1 VERIVDREAMDRC
14 GDDRVER
21 DMDAEMDA
29 DKLAVDLVREVDL
42 VGAGDSEYRDLPD
55 RPLLKALD
63 DLGLEVDLSLS

>member
-1 VERIVDREAMDRC
+1 MERIVDREAMDRC

-21 DMDAEMDA
+21 DMDADMDA

-42 VGAGDSEYRDLPD
+42 VGADDSEYRDLPD